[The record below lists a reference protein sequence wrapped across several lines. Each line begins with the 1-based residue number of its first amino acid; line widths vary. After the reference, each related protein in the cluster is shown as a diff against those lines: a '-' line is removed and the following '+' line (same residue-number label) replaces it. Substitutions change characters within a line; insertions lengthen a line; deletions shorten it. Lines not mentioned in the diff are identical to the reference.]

1 MPKVTEL
8 IGAGPEIHRELTDA
22 ESAPHRAECGFLGCY
37 GVAGM
42 GLATESRV
50 TLLITNVNLSLPSV
64 LVPVL
69 THIIFSGCQPC
80 GLFTGDLGGAG

>member
-8 IGAGPEIHRELTDA
+8 TGAGPEIHRDLMEA
-22 ESAPHRAECGFLGCY
+22 GPAPHRAEGGFLGCY
-37 GVAGM
+37 GMAGM
-42 GLATESRV
+42 GLTTESRV
-50 TLLITNVNLSLPSV
+50 TLLVTNVNLSLPSV

-80 GLFTGDLGGAG
+80 GLFTGDLGGTG